1 MESVIADLVKC
12 FESGRLTRR
21 DLVRALALLTVGGG
35 TASAAGFHFNT
46 INHVSA
52 LVSDMPRSVEFYG
65 RVFGLSVVNEDKPN
79 EIVRLGIGKTIL
91 LSLRHEKQNPPGV
104 IDHFAFGVDGFN
116 KEAITRE
123 LTAQGLTP
131 QENIQYGF
139 YVRDPDGVVVQLIQT
154 EFGRG

>member
-1 MESVIADLVKC
+1 MESVISDLLKC
-12 FESGRLTRR
+12 FESGGLTRR
-21 DLVRALALLTVGGG
+21 DLVRALALLSVGER
-35 TASAAGFHFNT
+35 TASAAGFHINT

-91 LSLRHEKQNPPGV
+91 LSLRHEKENPSGV
-104 IDHFAFGVDGFN
+104 IDHFAFGVESFN

-123 LTAQGLTP
+123 LKAQGLTP

-139 YVRDPDGVVVQLIQT
+139 YVNDPDGVVVQLGQA